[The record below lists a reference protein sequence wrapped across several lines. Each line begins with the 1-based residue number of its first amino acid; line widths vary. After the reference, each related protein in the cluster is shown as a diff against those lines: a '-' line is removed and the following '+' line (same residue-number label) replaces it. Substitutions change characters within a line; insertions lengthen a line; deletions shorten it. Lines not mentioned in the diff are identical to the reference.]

1 MIYIIDDDT
10 SVLRGFQI
18 LLKSASLECCVFD
31 NVEEFLCKWSRK
43 EDDILI
49 LDIHLP
55 GINGCDL
62 LDYLEKRNLKIPVI
76 IITAHDQPDSR
87 SSSDKYGVMAY
98 LTKPVDSKI
107 LLEKISNQLKN
118 QTDVTIIKN

>member
-1 MIYIIDDDT
+1 MIYFIDDDT

-31 NVEEFLCKWSRK
+31 SVEEFLCKWSRK

-76 IITAHDQPDSR
+76 IITAHDQPESR

-98 LTKPVDSKI
+98 LTKPVDSEI
-107 LLEKISNQLKN
+107 LLEKINNHLIN
-118 QTDVTIIKN
+118 QTDIAIIKN